1 MNAYTVPS
9 ELFISYFKPSVR
21 VLFNWDRM
29 RREKWR
35 VKLNLTEKSSSLHSL
50 YLPWYIG
57 ENERETSYL
66 ASMSK
71 PIALSDIPNV
81 LSLLKKKR
89 QQLILN
95 FSKSFNKDR
104 QPVQLVVP
112 AYTLGKNQS
121 ILLDGNHRMA
131 ALAISQVTFRVMT
144 FTVFGPMDSNIL
156 PDLQHWIKVK

>member
-1 MNAYTVPS
+1 
-9 ELFISYFKPSVR
+9 
-21 VLFNWDRM
+21 
-29 RREKWR
+29 
-35 VKLNLTEKSSSLHSL
+35 
-50 YLPWYIG
+50 
-57 ENERETSYL
+57 
-66 ASMSK
+66 MSK